1 MEMTGIPLDEN
12 DLKAKY
18 ADEFATAIILT
29 INALK
34 KDTRIESKRPKPKA
48 KAAYIINRKPSVGT
62 VVSTFKEKPM
72 TKLPSRDAGTGG
84 AEDFGRSVNPIPT
97 RMADYA
103 PHITNRPSRFSDL
116 PQFLR
121 LIPFINAK
129 NVLQSLTK
137 S

>member
-34 KDTRIESKRPKPKA
+34 KDTRIESKRQKPKA
-48 KAAYIINRKPSVGT
+48 KAAYILNRKPSVGT

-84 AEDFGRSVNPIPT
+84 AEDFGRSVNPISTKGGRLCP
-97 RMADYA
+97 
-103 PHITNRPSRFSDL
+103 PSNTGTPGFSGL
-116 PQFLR
+116 LTA
-121 LIPFINAK
+121 LLLL
-129 NVLQSLTK
+129 VLG
-137 S
+137 